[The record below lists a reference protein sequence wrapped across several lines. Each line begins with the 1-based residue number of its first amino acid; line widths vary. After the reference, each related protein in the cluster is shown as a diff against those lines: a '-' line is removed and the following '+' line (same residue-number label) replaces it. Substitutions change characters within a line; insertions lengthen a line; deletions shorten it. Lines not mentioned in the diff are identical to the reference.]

1 MNLKNRYQNWSTKR
15 KASKAP
21 TSQYDEMFADQ
32 YAAAGVPNTI
42 WPNDWYFGKNM
53 GLERWQAL
61 RLVPG
66 VTGAAATILAG
77 GASNGANS
85 SNVQYLPEQ
94 KTDYTP
100 FILGGGLLLAV
111 VLLSKK

>member
-1 MNLKNRYQNWSTKR
+1 MSLTTRFQNWNANRQGST
-15 KASKAP
+15 AP
-21 TSQYDEMFADQ
+21 TSQYDQMFSDQ
-32 YAAAGVPNTI
+32 YAASGVPNTA
-42 WPNDWYFGKNM
+42 WPNDWYLGKNL

-61 RLVPG
+61 QLVPG

-77 GASNGANS
+77 GASNGAGS